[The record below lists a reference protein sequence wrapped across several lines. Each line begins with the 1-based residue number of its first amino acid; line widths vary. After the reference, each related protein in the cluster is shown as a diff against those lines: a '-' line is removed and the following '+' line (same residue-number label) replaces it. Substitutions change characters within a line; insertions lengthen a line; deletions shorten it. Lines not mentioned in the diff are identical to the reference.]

1 MDSQVQIEG
10 RFLDI
15 ISDSWR
21 RDKLP
26 LDDIM
31 IPVAELPD
39 PEADNGQTGDSLR
52 QQENKWTDL
61 ALQSIQD
68 SHQPNQ

>member
-1 MDSQVQIEG
+1 MDSQVQVEG
-10 RFLDI
+10 RLLDI
-15 ISDSWR
+15 VSDSWR
-21 RDKLP
+21 KDKLP

-31 IPVAELPD
+31 VPVAELPD

-61 ALQSIQD
+61 ALHTIQD
-68 SHQPNQ
+68 SQPAN